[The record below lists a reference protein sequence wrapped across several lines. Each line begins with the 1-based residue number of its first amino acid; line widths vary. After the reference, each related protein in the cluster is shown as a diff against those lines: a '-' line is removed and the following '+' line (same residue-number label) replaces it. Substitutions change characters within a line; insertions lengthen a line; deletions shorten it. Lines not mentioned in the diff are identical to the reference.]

1 MDHALRVLEF
11 DELRSRL
18 SKLAETS
25 LGQEAC
31 LSLTPSFD
39 REAVERQLM
48 ATREADFAIG
58 RSSLPGL
65 HGVYDSRDACE
76 RAAKGGTLD
85 GVTLFRVGAS
95 LPSMRGLREALS
107 SIREELPILWP
118 IAASLPHLPQL
129 EDRLTSSLDGDGTVR
144 DEASQELADLRRRKR
159 SVAQKLQ
166 ERIHSYITGRHRDLL
181 SDPIVTQRSGRYVVP
196 LKAEHRGKIKGIVHD
211 TSSTG
216 QTIFIE
222 PEDVLQVGN
231 ALREAEA
238 AELAEI
244 ERILK
249 ALSQHVGREA
259 ETITAGVYAAG
270 KIDFELAKARFGY
283 TYRGTIPEI
292 IKTPS
297 AISIRNGAHPLL
309 DAETVVPLSLQLG
322 FDYEVLLI
330 TGPNT
335 GGKTVAMK
343 TVGLFVAMAQSG
355 MMVPAGEVKFGPFTQ
370 LWADIGDEQSLHQS
384 LSTFSGHIKNI
395 AEALKGLQPGALV
408 LLDEVGAGT
417 DPAEGAALAKALLHT
432 LRDGGAR
439 VMASTH
445 YGELK
450 VFAMNHDGFANA
462 SMEFDVKS
470 LKPTYRLLVGTPGAS
485 HALKIAQR
493 YGIPE
498 GVIRLANENIGV
510 EGQDLERTLQNLETA
525 QKHANRAQGE
535 ADRLAA
541 RLRQLEKETESKLQ
555 EAEEAKRTA
564 RMRAHAAIEDLL
576 RDIRLE
582 ATEVFDQLKNEASA
596 EAVQRAKD
604 RLAGLQSAG
613 RELAEEFAPTPQP
626 PRASSE
632 AVRLSKGMTVK
643 VEGQALPGVLLE
655 DPRGKTVR
663 VQVGAL
669 KLTIAIDRVSP
680 GSADSVKPPGTPRQH
695 LGFKRAQT
703 AVTEINLRELRA
715 EQAKDELEKFI
726 DDSILAGVPFVRI
739 VHGKGEGILR
749 NMTRELLRQHRGV
762 RSYRD
767 GEPAE
772 GGHGVTIANFE

>member
-1 MDHALRVLEF
+1 VDHALRVLEF
-11 DELRSRL
+11 SEIQARL
-18 SKLAETS
+18 SQHAETS

-31 LSLTPSFD
+31 LALVPSFD
-39 REAVERQLM
+39 REAVQRQLQ

-58 RSSLPGL
+58 RSSLPSL
-65 HGVYDSRDACE
+65 SPVYDSRGACE
-76 RAAKGGTLD
+76 RAAKGGSLD
-85 GVTLFRVGAS
+85 GTTLYRIGWS
-95 LPSMRGLREALS
+95 LAPMRALREVLS
-107 SIREELPILWP
+107 TLRSDLPILWHV
-118 IAASLPHLPQL
+118 AESLPQLPQL
-129 EDRLTSSLDGDGTVR
+129 EERLTASLDGDGSVR
-144 DEASQELADLRRRKR
+144 DEASVELAELRKRKR

-166 ERIHSYITGRHRDLL
+166 ERIHSYLTGRHRDLL

-231 ALREAEA
+231 SLREAEA

-244 ERILK
+244 ARILK
-249 ALSQHVGREA
+249 ALSQHVGRESNA
-259 ETITAGVYAAG
+259 IAAGVEAAG

-283 TYRGTIPEI
+283 SYRGTIPEI
-292 IKTPS
+292 TKTPHS
-297 AISIRNGAHPLL
+297 ISIRNGAHPLL

-343 TVGLFVAMAQSG
+343 TVGLFVAMSQSG
-355 MMVPAGEVKFGPFTQ
+355 LMVPAGEVKVGPFAQ

-395 AEALKGLQPGALV
+395 AEALKGLRPGALV

-450 VFAMNHDGFANA
+450 VFAMNHEGFANA

-498 GVIRLANENIGV
+498 GVIQLANENIGV

-525 QKHANRAQGE
+525 QKHAQRAQGE
-535 ADRLAA
+535 ADRLTS
-541 RLRQLEKETESKLQ
+541 RLKQLEAETESKLT

-576 RDIRLE
+576 REIRLE
-582 ATEVFDQLKNEASA
+582 ATEVFEELKKEASA

-613 RELAEEFAPTPQP
+613 RELAEEFAPTPK
-626 PRASSE
+626 E
-632 AVRLSKGMTVK
+632 AKVAAEVKLVKGMSVR
-643 VEGQALPGVLLE
+643 VEGQSMPGILLE
-655 DPRGKTVR
+655 DPKGKTVR
-663 VQVGAL
+663 VQLGAL
-669 KLTIAIDRVSP
+669 KLNVA
-680 GSADSVKPPGTPRQH
+680 ADKLTAVAAEAAKPSTPPRQH
-695 LGFKRAQT
+695 LGFKRAQA

-749 NMTRELLRQHRGV
+749 TMTRELLRRHRGV
-762 RSYRD
+762 RSFRD

-772 GGHGVTIANFE
+772 GGHGVTIAHFE